1 MADSVEYK
9 GKLLISEPF
18 MMDGNFKRSVVIICD
33 YTKEEGSIGF
43 ILNKPIDL
51 ELSELV
57 SEFPEIESKVYFGG
71 PVAND
76 TLHYIHNVGDILDN
90 SVEISKGVFW
100 GGDFEKLKFLIS
112 NDLIKPHNIKFFIG
126 YSGWSSGQLEDEMEI
141 GSWVIAD
148 MDPNYIFKIT
158 SNRLWEEILKNKG
171 DIYSVISQVPESN
184 NLN

>member
-9 GKLLISEPF
+9 GKMLVSEPF

-33 YTKEEGSIGF
+33 YTKEDGTIGF

-57 SEFPEIESKVYFGG
+57 NEFPEIESKVYFGG

-90 SVEISKGVFW
+90 SVEISKGVYW
-100 GGDFEKLKFLIS
+100 GGDFDKLKFLIT
-112 NDLIKPHNIKFFIG
+112 NELIKPHNIKFFIG
-126 YSGWSSGQLEDEMEI
+126 YSGWSPGQLADEMEI
-141 GSWVIAD
+141 GSWVVAD
-148 MDPNYIFKIT
+148 IDPNYIFKIS
-158 SNRLWEEILKNKG
+158 SNQLWEEILKNKG
-171 DIYSVISQVPESN
+171 DTYSVISQVPESN